1 MKISKYGRDIPTI
14 VNKKEANEVDIIYFI
29 NSFEEIT
36 HVSSNN
42 IEVKVKKTIKKRMN
56 FHIFEITQEEMEILK
71 EECTWRL

>member
-1 MKISKYGRDIPTI
+1 MKISKYGKDIPTI
-14 VNKKEANEVDIIYFI
+14 VSKRELMEVDIIYFI

-42 IEVKVKKTIKKRMN
+42 IEVKKCEKRLN